1 MKIMRK
7 IIEIDEELCNGCG
20 ECVPSC
26 AEGALAIVDGKAKVV
41 KDSYC
46 DGLGACLGE
55 CPTGALTIVERE
67 ADEFDEEAAMAY
79 VAATRGEAA
88 AHGAHAAAA
97 DPAPASGGCPGAA
110 MAAFKAPGGGCPGS
124 GMASFKPEGA
134 RDEDAGAAPSL
145 LGHWP
150 VQIRLIPPDAPFLR
164 GAHLVIAADCA
175 AVAYPDFHREFVGG
189 KAVMMG
195 CPKFDEDYTA
205 RLAEVFKRSGVASVT
220 VVRMEVPCCLG
231 IAEAAR
237 RALAASGRE
246 DLTLEEVV
254 IGRQGGRIAGGL
266 PGF

>member
-1 MKIMRK
+1 MKIVRK

-26 AEGALAIVDGKAKVV
+26 AEGALEIIEGKAKVV
-41 KDSYC
+41 KDRYC

-55 CPTGALTIVERE
+55 CPTGALQIIERE

-79 VAATRGEAA
+79 VASKQSVAK
-88 AHGAHAAAA
+88 
-97 DPAPASGGCPGAA
+97 PAGGCPGAA
-110 MAAFKAPGGGCPGS
+110 MAAFNPQAGGCPGS
-124 GMASFKPEGA
+124 GMASFDKTS
-134 RDEDAGAAPSL
+134 AAADTGGPSPSQ

-150 VQIRLIPPDAPFLR
+150 VQIKLIPPDAPFLR
-164 GAHLVIAADCA
+164 GADLVIAADCT

-189 KAVMMG
+189 KTVMMG
-195 CPKFDEDYTA
+195 CPKFDGDYAA
-205 RLAEVFKRSGVASVT
+205 RLADVFRHSGVRSVT

-237 RALAASGRE
+237 RGLAASGRD
-246 DLTLEEVV
+246 DLEIREVI
-254 IGRQGGRIAGGL
+254 IGRQGSKMAGGL